1 MITQR
6 QLSILNAIVEDYV
19 DLGQPIG
26 SKALIDRHHLDVSP
40 ATIRNEMKQLE
51 DLNFLEKTHSSSG
64 RSPSE
69 EGFRLYVNQLLKQT
83 SRQNKNKIQRL
94 NQLLIENHYDISSA
108 LSYFANELSMKS
120 HYATLVVRPKHS
132 EEMINNVHLIKAND
146 SIMILVIIY
155 NSGHVEHFHLNSSLE
170 LSSDRLI
177 AISNFISNN
186 NLEMSAKLSN
196 KINSFASSNEEKQFI
211 NDIVKMINSH
221 ISKQSNSIF
230 LGGKVKLIDALNESN
245 VSSIQPI
252 LQYLESERI
261 TELLQTITTND
272 INVKIG
278 KEIDESLSDISIVT
292 SQYHFDNSLKGQIA
306 VIGPTAM
313 RYQNVIQLLNQIW

>member
-1 MITQR
+1 MITDR

-26 SKALIDRHHLDVSP
+26 SKTLIDRHHLDVSP
-40 ATIRNEMKQLE
+40 ATIRNEMKYLE
-51 DLNFLEKTHSSSG
+51 ELNFLEKTHSSSG

-69 EGFRLYVNQLLKQT
+69 EGFRLYVNQLLKKT
-83 SRQNKNKIQRL
+83 SHQKHNKVQRL

-108 LSYFANELSMKS
+108 LNYFANELSMKS
-120 HYATLVVRPKHS
+120 QYATLVVRPDHNKDI
-132 EEMINNVHLIKAND
+132 INNVHLIRANQ
-146 SIMILVIIY
+146 SIIIMVIIY
-155 NSGHVEHFHLNSSLE
+155 NSGHVEHLHLHSYINLDN
-170 LSSDRLI
+170 DRLI
-177 AISNFISNN
+177 DISNFISQQYSDKNFN
-186 NLEMSAKLSN
+186 FKD
-196 KINSFASSNEEKQFI
+196 KIKAFVNSNEEELFI
-211 NDIVKMINSH
+211 NNIVHMLNSH
-221 ISKQSNSIF
+221 LHKQSNSIF
-230 LGGKVKLIDALNESN
+230 MGGKVKLIDALNESN

-261 TELLQTITTND
+261 TEFLEDISSSE

-292 SQYHFDNSLKGQIA
+292 SQYHFDHSLKGQIA

-313 RYQNVIQLLNQIW
+313 HYQNVIQLLNQIW

>member
-1 MITQR
+1 
-6 QLSILNAIVEDYV
+6 
-19 DLGQPIG
+19 
-26 SKALIDRHHLDVSP
+26 
-40 ATIRNEMKQLE
+40 
-51 DLNFLEKTHSSSG
+51 
-64 RSPSE
+64 
-69 EGFRLYVNQLLKQT
+69 
-83 SRQNKNKIQRL
+83 
-94 NQLLIENHYDISSA
+94 
-108 LSYFANELSMKS
+108 
-120 HYATLVVRPKHS
+120 
-132 EEMINNVHLIKAND
+132 
-146 SIMILVIIY
+146 
-155 NSGHVEHFHLNSSLE
+155 
-170 LSSDRLI
+170 SSDRLI

-196 KINSFASSNEEKQFI
+196 KINSFASSNEENRFI

-221 ISKQSNSIF
+221 YNKQSNSIF

-261 TELLQTITTND
+261 TELLQTITSND